1 MYECVRPSYSQIIAT
16 FYVYIAV
23 YPLIC
28 LSAHFGLLLF
38 MVPKPSSHHILRETY
53 TYAPISWRAMVVVAI
68 WQACEPLSHSNT
80 FPAIENFG
88 ILVNTRLYLRTNIR
102 PYPYVLEGNVGGKD
116 AFNEVTYWFFSSIEE
131 SYDFSVNQLLKSL
144 S

>member
-1 MYECVRPSYSQIIAT
+1 
-16 FYVYIAV
+16 
-23 YPLIC
+23 
-28 LSAHFGLLLF
+28 
-38 MVPKPSSHHILRETY
+38 
-53 TYAPISWRAMVVVAI
+53 MVVVAI

-102 PYPYVLEGNVGGKD
+102 PYPYVLEGNVGEKD
-116 AFNEVTYWFFSSIEE
+116 AFNDVTYRFFSSIEE